1 MLKLFFYALLVFF
14 QSPVIHDIN
23 KEDVIDLLKKKALM
37 LLILGLTKNLVREVL
52 NTPIILTFKNVNLL
66 II

>member
-1 MLKLFFYALLVFF
+1 MLKLFFYTLLVFF

-23 KEDVIDLLKKKALM
+23 KEDVIDFIEEKSIDVIDLR
-37 LLILGLTKNLVREVL
+37 TDKNLVREVL